1 MKSTTSKPK
10 KTTDPFISIDE
21 ERKPKFAALETRI
34 GVEFSNKQLLQQI
47 FVHRS
52 YLNENPGF
60 PLKHNE
66 RLEFLGDAVLELI
79 VTEHLF
85 QNFPNPEGELT
96 NFRSALVK
104 GKMLSRVAKELELG
118 DILYLSRGERKSG
131 GKARAIILANTYEAL
146 IGGIYLDQGYEPS
159 KRFIVE
165 TLLGNLPDIIE
176 QGLHIDPKSRLQEY
190 AQEHQSVT
198 PNYRVLSEAGPD
210 HAKLFRVGV
219 FLSDEMIGSG
229 EGTSKQAA
237 EQEAANQALKVWV
250 DRTI

>member
-1 MKSTTSKPK
+1 MPSKPK
-10 KTTDPFISIDE
+10 KNPAKTDPFALIDE
-21 ERKPKFAALETRI
+21 ERREKFIALEKRI
-34 GVEFSNKQLLQQI
+34 GIEFANKQLLQQV

-104 GKMLSRVAKELELG
+104 GKMLSRVAKDYELG

-146 IGGIYLDQGYEPS
+146 IGGIYLDQGYDPT
-159 KRFIVE
+159 KQFIRVS
-165 TLLGNLPDIIE
+165 LLGVLPDIIE

-198 PNYRVLSEAGPD
+198 PGYRVLSEVGPD

-250 DRTI
+250 DRTL